1 MKNSIE
7 LQFYNTSHLVDL
19 CSYSLNK
26 KQLHFSALPVKALT
40 KITERKIINAYPIS
54 ILHQNTAIGFF
65 VLDEGE
71 DKFEFT
77 SNSNALL
84 LRSLSIN
91 PKFQGKGYG
100 KQAMILLDKFVST
113 HFSHITELCLSV
125 NIKNESAHQLYLDV
139 GFIDMEKLKQGNY
152 GPQYMMHKF
161 I

>member
-1 MKNSIE
+1 MKKTIE
-7 LQFYNTSHLVDL
+7 LQFYQASHFHDL
-19 CSYSLNK
+19 SIYTLDEN
-26 KQLHFSALPVKALT
+26 QLHFSALPAKALT
-40 KITERKIINAYPIS
+40 KIAQRKIINAYPVS
-54 ILHQNTAIGFF
+54 ILHQNKAIGFF
-65 VLDEGE
+65 ILDEGE

-91 PKFQGKGYG
+91 PKFQGKGFG
-100 KQAMILLDKFVST
+100 KQAMILLDEFVST

-125 NIKNESAHQLYLDV
+125 NIKNKSAYQLYLDV